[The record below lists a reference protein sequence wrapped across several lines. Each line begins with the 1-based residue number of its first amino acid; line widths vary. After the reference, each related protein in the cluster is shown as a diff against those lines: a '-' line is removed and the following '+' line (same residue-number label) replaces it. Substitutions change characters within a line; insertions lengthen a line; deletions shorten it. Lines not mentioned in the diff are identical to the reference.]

1 MIKIGETEI
10 QVNEELYRIIHEHYK
25 SGETLDALA
34 DKLGLSGWGEAFKL
48 IQALPQWVLWFTPTQ
63 LEEHL
68 KGAETKHKTQR
79 RGRRKKV
86 EEQKQ
91 EKTSAP
97 STENKE

>member
-1 MIKIGETEI
+1 
-10 QVNEELYRIIHEHYK
+10 
-25 SGETLDALA
+25 
-34 DKLGLSGWGEAFKL
+34 
-48 IQALPQWVLWFTPTQ
+48 VLWFTPTQ

-91 EKTSAP
+91 EETSAP